1 MGSILVAALLA
12 RRNGAGKIRIQNKAM
27 SGMHVCY
34 YSRRCRFCQAFFEE
48 LAKTDF
54 QRELRFVCV
63 DPSANRPPLP
73 AWLKA
78 VPALVVAGE
87 DSPRVGP
94 SAVNNWLFERRLLSE
109 GAGTRGGRKD
119 PFAVDTPRSG
129 TVPTYSIPSAP
140 PSQQTSRL
148 PDAISASTPA
158 NSKQGPPVLSGAE
171 DGPAAWHG
179 AEMAGGNW
187 SDDYSFLDEVFT
199 AEKGVSQIIRNFEL
213 LDGGASLAAKG
224 GTGGARGGGS
234 SAPAVQRSAKEE
246 RLLREF
252 EAFSKSRDMEFSAPQ
267 RMG

>member
-1 MGSILVAALLA
+1 
-12 RRNGAGKIRIQNKAM
+12 M

-48 LAKTDF
+48 LSKTDF
-54 QRELRFVCV
+54 QRELRFICV
-63 DPSANRPPLP
+63 DPAPNRPPLP

-87 DSPRVGP
+87 DTPRVGP

-109 GAGTRGGRKD
+109 GAGARGGRKD
-119 PFAVDTPRSG
+119 PFAIEARSG
-129 TVPTYSIPSAP
+129 TVPSYSMPSAP
-140 PSQQTSRL
+140 PQQSSRL

-158 NSKQGPPVLSGAE
+158 TSKQGPPSLAGGE
-171 DGPAAWHG
+171 DGPAAWHS

-199 AEKGVSQIIRNFEL
+199 AEKGVNPIVRNFEL
-213 LDGGASLAAKG
+213 LGGPAAA
-224 GTGGARGGGS
+224 GARGGRSGGS
-234 SAPAVQRSAKEE
+234 AAPAVQRSAKEE

>member
-1 MGSILVAALLA
+1 
-12 RRNGAGKIRIQNKAM
+12 
-27 SGMHVCY
+27 MHVCY

-54 QRELRFVCV
+54 QREFQFVCV
-63 DPSANRPPLP
+63 DPSPSRPPLP

-78 VPALVVAGE
+78 VPTLIVAGE
-87 DSPRVGP
+87 DAPRVGP

-119 PFAVDTPRSG
+119 PFAVEAPRSG
-129 TVPTYSIPSAP
+129 TVPTYSMPSAP
-140 PSQQTSRL
+140 QQQQAARL

-158 NSKQGPPVLSGAE
+158 NSKQGPPVLSGGE
-171 DGPAAWHG
+171 DGPAAWHS

-213 LDGGASLAAKG
+213 LDGGASLAAAGAG
-224 GTGGARGGGS
+224 GRGARSGGGG

-252 EAFSKSRDMEFSAPQ
+252 EAFSKSRDMEFAAPQ